1 MFEFYLG
8 THWRKGS
15 SWMSRYLMVSDDYDD
30 DDDDDDDAH
39 CDHSNGDFDDE
50 INMTMTRLTTLYRA
64 ATNPPL
70 CGPMMINDDSNDDD
84 DDDQ

>member
-30 DDDDDDDAH
+30 YDDYDDDDVNDTH
-39 CDHSNGDFDDE
+39 CDH
-50 INMTMTRLTTLYRA
+50 
-64 ATNPPL
+64 
-70 CGPMMINDDSNDDD
+70 
-84 DDDQ
+84 